1 MPESAIS
8 ARSAWSGTPI
18 LDQKYDPFLDAIKRT
33 ISDFGGGEAGWAG
46 WLAGLAGLGL
56 GWSMI
61 SGHWSYIVVK
71 IIINKSN

>member
-33 ISDFGGGEAGWAG
+33 ISDFGVTG
-46 WLAGLAGLGL
+46 LGLAGLGWAGGWL
-56 GWSMI
+56 GAGLVGDFLAI
-61 SGHWSYIVVK
+61 RLILL
-71 IIINKSN
+71 

>member
-33 ISDFGGGEAGWAG
+33 ISDFGGGEAGWGWAG
-46 WLAGLAGLGL
+46 WAGAGLGAGL
-56 GWSMI
+56 VCDLLAI
-61 SGHWSYIVVK
+61 RLILL
-71 IIINKSN
+71 